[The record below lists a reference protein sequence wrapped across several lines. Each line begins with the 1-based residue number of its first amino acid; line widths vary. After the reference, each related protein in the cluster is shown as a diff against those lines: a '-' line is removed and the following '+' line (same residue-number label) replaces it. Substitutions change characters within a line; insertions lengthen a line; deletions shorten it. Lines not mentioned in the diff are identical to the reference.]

1 MSSVRKFLTATLFEY
16 ETQKVIAISSYK
28 IGLIYRGIQ
37 LLIVTYVVGWV
48 MLREKGYQSF
58 DTVVSGV
65 TTKLKAVRMSSV
77 RKFLTATLFEY
88 ETQKVIAISSY
99 KIGLIYRGIQLLI
112 VTYVVGWVML
122 REKGYQSF
130 DTVVSGVTT
139 KLKGLEYTNYTN
151 IPSIGD
157 RIWDVADWA
166 VPPQMNSAFFVT
178 TNVVI
183 TKNQSQTTCEEDKD
197 NRWHASCKSDA
208 DCQKGHV
215 HMLGWGVKTGRCVLM
230 THVKNFTVLIKNS
243 VEFPKFGVKR
253 RNILTKMT
261 NRYLKTCNYRPNHPE
276 DRYCPIFKLGDI
288 IKYGQAISEKAAKQI
303 WITGGMVAIDI
314 HWECNFD
321 YDEEHCKPEYKFRN
335 LEDGKV
341 GQGWNFRH
349 AYHYVEDGIHKRTL
363 VKAFGI
369 QFFISVTGRGGKFD
383 ILNFTMNLGSGLA
396 LLTLATVLCD
406 IIVLNIMRKRKK
418 YRQAKIDKVKRK
430 EIERAKTIRE
440 SDRGGR
446 RRGKRNR
453 LGGATES
460 APGALGS
467 TSFTGHL
474 STPNSASLA
483 VSGADLSDI
492 SACGGGGSSGGNNGI
507 PFADAPTSPT

>member
-1 MSSVRKFLTATLFEY
+1 MASSVKKFLSATLFEY

-37 LLIVTYVVGWV
+37 MLIVTYVIGWV

-58 DTVVSGV
+58 
-65 TTKLKAVRMSSV
+65 
-77 RKFLTATLFEY
+77 E
-88 ETQKVIAISSY
+88 
-99 KIGLIYRGIQLLI
+99 
-112 VTYVVGWVML
+112 
-122 REKGYQSF
+122 
-130 DTVVSGVTT
+130 TVVSGVTT
-139 KLKGLEYTNYTN
+139 KLKGLEYTNFTE

-197 NRWHASCKSDA
+197 NKWHAKCSSDS
-208 DCQKGHV
+208 DCIKGHV
-215 HMLGWGVKTGRCVLM
+215 HGLGWGVRTGRCLNSTREEGLRICEIYGWCPTEQDVLPLGEGKILM
-230 THVKNFTVLIKNS
+230 TRVQNFTVLIKNS

-253 RNILTKMT
+253 RNILSNMGK
-261 NRYLKTCNYRPNHPE
+261 NYLRGCNYRPDHE
-276 DRYCPIFKLGDI
+276 MDKYCPIFRLGDI
-288 IKYGQAISEKAAKQI
+288 IKYGQAISPETAKQV

-321 YDEEHCKPEYKFRN
+321 YDEEECKPDYKFRN
-335 LEDGKV
+335 LEDGHV
-341 GQGWNFRH
+341 GRGWNFRH
-349 AYHYVEDGIHKRTL
+349 AYHYVEDGVHRRTL
-363 VKAFGI
+363 VKAYGI

-383 ILNFTMNLGSGLA
+383 VLNFTMNLGSGLA

-430 EIERAKTIRE
+430 QIERAR
-440 SDRGGR
+440 SARGGGAEDENQSAAAAAAER
-446 RRGKRNR
+446 P
-453 LGGATES
+453 GGADADADDADLES
-460 APGALGS
+460 APSFRLHVGARIPGNGAANFGS
-467 TSFTGHL
+467 LVGGVSSFTDEPPRAFVPRDGQ
-474 STPNSASLA
+474 SPIPYMQPSGSEAASESGRERGWRAGSGELA
-483 VSGADLSDI
+483 GELSD
-492 SACGGGGSSGGNNGI
+492 
-507 PFADAPTSPT
+507 

>member
-1 MSSVRKFLTATLFEY
+1 
-16 ETQKVIAISSYK
+16 
-28 IGLIYRGIQ
+28 
-37 LLIVTYVVGWV
+37 
-48 MLREKGYQSF
+48 
-58 DTVVSGV
+58 
-65 TTKLKAVRMSSV
+65 
-77 RKFLTATLFEY
+77 
-88 ETQKVIAISSY
+88 
-99 KIGLIYRGIQLLI
+99 
-112 VTYVVGWVML
+112 
-122 REKGYQSF
+122 
-130 DTVVSGVTT
+130 
-139 KLKGLEYTNYTN
+139 
-151 IPSIGD
+151 
-157 RIWDVADWA
+157 
-166 VPPQMNSAFFVT
+166 
-178 TNVVI
+178 
-183 TKNQSQTTCEEDKD
+183 
-197 NRWHASCKSDA
+197 
-208 DCQKGHV
+208 
-215 HMLGWGVKTGRCVLM
+215 VLM

-243 VEFPKFGVKR
+243 VEISQVWRQTPQHSHQDDQPLSVK
-253 RNILTKMT
+253 TSAT
-261 NRYLKTCNYRPNHPE
+261 TGPNHPE

-349 AYHYVEDGIHKRTL
+349 AYHYVWRTGIHKRTL

-369 QFFISVTGRGGKFD
+369 HVTGRGGKFD

-418 YRQAKIDKVKRK
+418 YRQAKIDKRK

-467 TSFTGHL
+467 ASFTGHL

>member
-1 MSSVRKFLTATLFEY
+1 MAASIKKFLSATLFEY

-37 LLIVTYVVGWV
+37 MLIVTYV
-48 MLREKGYQSF
+48 
-58 DTVVSGV
+58 
-65 TTKLKAVRMSSV
+65 
-77 RKFLTATLFEY
+77 
-88 ETQKVIAISSY
+88 I
-99 KIGLIYRGIQLLI
+99 
-112 VTYVVGWVML
+112 GWVML

-151 IPSIGD
+151 ISAIGD

-197 NRWHASCKSDA
+197 NKWHASCKNDSD
-208 DCQKGHV
+208 CTKGDV
-215 HMLGWGVKTGRCVLM
+215 HMLGWGVKTGRCVNSSREAELRVCEIYGWCPTEQDILPLGDDKVLM
-230 THVKNFTVLIKNS
+230 TRVKNFTVLIKNS
-243 VEFPKFGVKR
+243 VEFPKFGIKR
-253 RNILTKMT
+253 RNILDSMSK
-261 NRYLKTCNYRPNHPE
+261 NYLRQCNYRPDSE
-276 DRYCPIFKLGDI
+276 VDKYCPIFKLGDI
-288 IKYGQAISEKAAKQI
+288 IKHGQAISQEDAKQI
-303 WITGGMVAIDI
+303 WITGVYTGGARKLNVTHPPAGMVAIDI

-321 YDEEHCKPEYKFRN
+321 YDEEFCKPEYKFRN
-335 LEDGKV
+335 LEDGQV
-341 GQGWNFRH
+341 GRGWNFRH

-363 VKAFGI
+363 VKAYGI

-418 YRQAKIDKVKRK
+418 YRQAKIDKVGLL
-430 EIERAKTIRE
+430 A
-440 SDRGGR
+440 
-446 RRGKRNR
+446 
-453 LGGATES
+453 
-460 APGALGS
+460 AL
-467 TSFTGHL
+467 TVAYE
-474 STPNSASLA
+474 NS
-483 VSGADLSDI
+483 
-492 SACGGGGSSGGNNGI
+492 
-507 PFADAPTSPT
+507 